1 MYKKKDKKV
10 TVIAAVV
17 VVAFIAAIYIL
28 PGVLGSFGE
37 KKEVQETEPAEY
49 EVLIH
54 KTDAGRIDIR
64 KSWLKS
70 DGEDETKLSVKPG
83 TLVSLNLT
91 PKANKVLTAV
101 HVVDA
106 KDFNNEIATIVSET
120 KDNTYTI
127 DFSMPEANVVMTFQ
141 FETLETEKQE
151 PETTPVPPQTET
163 ETEKETEAAGN
174 PYGLTVHGI
183 TADIIVS
190 YNGLFDDRDFCQ
202 QLGDALHLDSPR
214 SEYYGVTDVTFSQET
229 YKGERDSDKVYYYI
243 YFGEDPERKMLS
255 TYYLKDKSYV
265 FTKYAPPEPE
275 TEDKDDNEGDGSSGD
290 GTVNST
296 GSVVSQ
302 GNAGTTG
309 GSYST
314 GTQGRTTTTSFDILQ
329 VSKVFLDYTGDQ
341 ERFYSKAF
349 EYVLSKGLTGSITGT
364 MKEYSIDAEKKRA
377 EITITLNTGGS
388 FKATYNKAKNEF
400 SFSGL

>member
-1 MYKKKDKKV
+1 MYRKKDKKV
-10 TVIAAVV
+10 MVIAAVI

-28 PGVLGSFGE
+28 PGVFGSFGE
-37 KKEVQETEPAEY
+37 QKEVEETEPAEY

-54 KTDAGRIDIR
+54 KTDAGKIDIR

-70 DGEDETKLSVKPG
+70 DGEEETKLSVKPG

-91 PKANKVLTAV
+91 PKANKALVSV

-127 DFSMPEANVVMTFQ
+127 DFSMPEADVVMTFQ
-141 FETLETEKQE
+141 FETVETEKQE
-151 PETTPVPPQTET
+151 PETTPAPPQTET

-243 YFGEDPERKMLS
+243 YFGEDPENKMLS
-255 TYYLKDKSYV
+255 TYYLKDKYYI
-265 FTKYAPPEPE
+265 FTKYAPPETE
-275 TEDKDDNEGDGSSGD
+275 TEDKGSSNAAGEESS
-290 GTVNST
+290 GNTAGST
-296 GSVVSQ
+296 GGMTSQ
-302 GNAGTTG
+302 GSAVTG
-309 GSYST
+309 GGYTST
-314 GTQGRTTTTSFDILQ
+314 PGKTTTTSFDILQ
-329 VSKVFLDYTGDQ
+329 VSKVFLDYTGNQD
-341 ERFYSKAF
+341 RFYSKAF

-364 MKEYSIDAEKKRA
+364 MKEYSIDAENKKA
-377 EITITLNTGGS
+377 NITITLNTGGS
-388 FKATYNKAKNEF
+388 FKATYDKAKDEF